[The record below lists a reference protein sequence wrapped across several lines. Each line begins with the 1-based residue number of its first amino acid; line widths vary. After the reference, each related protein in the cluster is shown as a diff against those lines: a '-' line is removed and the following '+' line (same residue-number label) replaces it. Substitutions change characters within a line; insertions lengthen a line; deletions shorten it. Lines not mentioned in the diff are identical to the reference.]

1 MNQLLFEGRSL
12 VGIVSS
18 VIRQDDLRVA
28 YSRLDWERMFRLA
41 DFHKVS
47 NIVYLGI
54 LGKGDSLPDKWRD
67 RFFER
72 YQEALLFGENCKEQ
86 VKEILTWLDMREIS
100 CTVLTYEY
108 IRDFYK
114 IPEMAYNNALQILL
128 DEENYFYAKGY
139 LIDLGYEI
147 DQNYKGKGERMNK
160 VSGISVMLYTQLP
173 FRTAKYIKNM
183 TRLLETAINK
193 EPYHYIR
200 MLPPESEFIYRM
212 AGAAYRYV
220 MDELT
225 LREVLDLLHFHII
238 WRDELHHEAV
248 KKNLA
253 DFQIEDLAG
262 KILRIS
268 YMWFGDKKDN
278 YFQNQLDDMSVYDVL
293 EDRLLTKGII
303 NHESDEQAL
312 RLQSIIERDIE
323 KERKQE
329 NRELRREKWEKKKE
343 QAMKKVRWA
352 FPDYHYMSSIYPSL
366 EKTPA
371 LLPVF
376 WVVRGVRLMLRVFTK

>member
-18 VIRQDDLRVA
+18 VIRQDDLRVV

-41 DFHKVS
+41 EFHKVS

-54 LGKGDSLPDKWRD
+54 LGKGDALPDKWRE

-86 VKEILTWLDMREIS
+86 VTEILTWLDMREIS
-100 CTVLTYEY
+100 CTILTYEF

-114 IPEMAYNNALQILL
+114 IPEMADNNALQILL

-139 LIDLGYEI
+139 LIDLGYES
-147 DQNYKGKGERMNK
+147 DQTYKGMGERMRK
-160 VSGISVMLYTQLP
+160 VSGISVVLYYQLP
-173 FRTAKYIKNM
+173 FKTAKYIKNM
-183 TRLLETAINK
+183 TRLLETAIDK

-212 AGAAYRYV
+212 AGAVYRYV

-225 LREVLDLLHFHII
+225 LREVLDLLHFHMV
-238 WRDELHHEAV
+238 WRDELHMEAV
-248 KKNLA
+248 RKRLA
-253 DFQIEDLAG
+253 EYQVEDLAE

-278 YFQNQLDDMSVYDVL
+278 YFQTQLDDMSVYDVL

-303 NHESDEQAL
+303 NHETDEQAL
-312 RLQSIIERDIE
+312 RLRSIIDREFE
-323 KERKQE
+323 KERQKE
-329 NRELRREKWEKKKE
+329 TWELRKEKWARQKE
-343 QAMKKVRWA
+343 RVMKKVRWA
-352 FPDYHYMSSIYPSL
+352 FPDYHYMSSIYPTV
-366 EKTPA
+366 EKAPV
-371 LLPVF
+371 LLPFF
-376 WVVRGVRLMLRVFTK
+376 WVVRGVRLMLRVFK

>member
-28 YSRLDWERMFRLA
+28 YSRLDWERMFRLS

-54 LGKGDSLPDKWRD
+54 LGKGDSLPDKWQE

-72 YQEALLFGENCKEQ
+72 YQEALLFGENCREQ
-86 VKEILTWLDMREIS
+86 ITEILTWLDMREIS
-100 CTVLTYEY
+100 CTLLTYEF

-114 IPEMAYNNALQILL
+114 IPEMADNQALQVLL

-139 LIDLGYEI
+139 LIDLGYEV
-147 DQNYKGKGERMNK
+147 DSSYKGMGERLHR
-160 VSGISVMLYTQLP
+160 VSGVSIMLYSHLP

-183 TRLLETAINK
+183 TRLLETAICK
-193 EPYHYIR
+193 EPYNYIH

-220 MDELT
+220 TDELT
-225 LREVLDLLHFHII
+225 LREVLDLLHYHMI
-238 WRDELHHEAV
+238 WRDELHREAV
-248 KKNLA
+248 RKHLA
-253 DFQIEDLAG
+253 EFQIEDLAE

-278 YFQNQLDDMSVYDVL
+278 YFQNQPEDMSVHDVL

-303 NHESDEQAL
+303 NHETDEQAL
-312 RLQSIIERDIE
+312 RLQSIIQREIDKE
-323 KERKQE
+323 KQKETW
-329 NRELRREKWEKKKE
+329 ELRREKWERQKE
-343 QAMKKVRWA
+343 KVMKKVRWA
-352 FPDYHYMSSIYPSL
+352 FPDYHYMSSIYPTV
-366 EKTPA
+366 EKAPV

-376 WVVRGVRLMLRVFTK
+376 WVIRGVRLMLRIFTK

>member
-18 VIRQDDLRVA
+18 VIRQDDLRVV

-41 DFHKVS
+41 EFHKVS

-54 LGKGDSLPDKWRD
+54 LGKGDSLPDKWRE

-86 VKEILTWLDMREIS
+86 VTEILTWLDMREIS
-100 CTVLTYEY
+100 CTILTYEF

-114 IPEMAYNNALQILL
+114 IPEMADNNALQILL

-139 LIDLGYEI
+139 LIDLGYES
-147 DQNYKGKGERMNK
+147 DQSYKGMGERMRK
-160 VSGISVMLYTQLP
+160 VSGISVVLYYQLP
-173 FRTAKYIKNM
+173 FKTAKYIKNM
-183 TRLLETAINK
+183 TRLLETSISK

-212 AGAAYRYV
+212 AGAVYRYV

-225 LREVLDLLHFHII
+225 LREVLDLLHFHMV
-238 WRDELHHEAV
+238 WRDELNMEAV
-248 KKNLA
+248 RKRLA
-253 DFQIEDLAG
+253 EYQVEDLAE

-278 YFQNQLDDMSVYDVL
+278 YFQTQLDDMSVYDVL

-303 NHESDEQAL
+303 NHETDEQAL
-312 RLQSIIERDIE
+312 RLRSIIDREFE
-323 KERKQE
+323 KERQKE
-329 NRELRREKWEKKKE
+329 TWELRKEKWARQKE
-343 QAMKKVRWA
+343 RVMKKVRWA
-352 FPDYHYMSSIYPSL
+352 FPDYHYMSSIYPTV
-366 EKTPA
+366 EKAPV

-376 WVVRGVRLMLRVFTK
+376 WVLRGVRLMLRVFK

>member
-18 VIRQDDLRVA
+18 VIRQDDLRVV

-41 DFHKVS
+41 EFHKVS

-54 LGKGDSLPDKWRD
+54 LGKGDSLPDKWRE

-86 VKEILTWLDMREIS
+86 VTEILTWLDMREIS
-100 CTVLTYEY
+100 CTILTYEF

-114 IPEMAYNNALQILL
+114 IPEMADNNALQILL

-139 LIDLGYEI
+139 LIDLGYES
-147 DQNYKGKGERMNK
+147 DQTYKGMGERMRK
-160 VSGISVMLYTQLP
+160 VSGISVVLYYQLP
-173 FRTAKYIKNM
+173 FKTAKYIKNM
-183 TRLLETAINK
+183 TRLLETAIDK

-212 AGAAYRYV
+212 AGAVYRYV

-225 LREVLDLLHFHII
+225 LREVLDLLHFHMV
-238 WRDELHHEAV
+238 WRDELHMEAV
-248 KKNLA
+248 RKRLA
-253 DFQIEDLAG
+253 EYQVEDLAE

-278 YFQNQLDDMSVYDVL
+278 YFQTQLDDMSVYDVL

-303 NHESDEQAL
+303 NHETDEQAL
-312 RLQSIIERDIE
+312 RLRSIIDREFE
-323 KERKQE
+323 KERQKE
-329 NRELRREKWEKKKE
+329 TWELRKEKWARQKE
-343 QAMKKVRWA
+343 RVMKKVRWA
-352 FPDYHYMSSIYPSL
+352 FPDYHYMSSIYPTV
-366 EKTPA
+366 EKAPV
-371 LLPVF
+371 LLPFF
-376 WVVRGVRLMLRVFTK
+376 WIVRGVRLMLRVFK

>member
-18 VIRQDDLRVA
+18 VIRQDDLRVV

-47 NIVYLGI
+47 NIVYLGV
-54 LGKGDSLPDKWRD
+54 LGKGDSLPDKWRE

-86 VKEILTWLDMREIS
+86 VTEILTWLDMREIS
-100 CTVLTYEY
+100 CTILTYEF

-114 IPEMAYNNALQILL
+114 IPEMADNNALQILL

-139 LIDLGYEI
+139 LIDLGYES
-147 DQNYKGKGERMNK
+147 DQTYKGMGERMRK
-160 VSGISVMLYTQLP
+160 VSGISVVLYYQLP
-173 FRTAKYIKNM
+173 FKTAKYSKNM
-183 TRLLETAINK
+183 ARLLETAINK

-212 AGAAYRYV
+212 AGAVYRYV

-225 LREVLDLLHFHII
+225 LREVLDLLHFHMI
-238 WRDELHHEAV
+238 WRDELHMEAV
-248 KKNLA
+248 RKRLA
-253 DFQIEDLAG
+253 EYQVEDLAE

-278 YFQNQLDDMSVYDVL
+278 YFQTQLEDMSVYDVL

-312 RLQSIIERDIE
+312 RLRSLIDREFD
-323 KERKQE
+323 KERQKE
-329 NRELRREKWEKKKE
+329 TWELRKEKLARQKE
-343 QAMKKVRWA
+343 RVMKKVRWA
-352 FPDYHYMSSIYPSL
+352 FPDYHYMSSIYPTV
-366 EKTPA
+366 EKAPV
-371 LLPVF
+371 LLPIF
-376 WVVRGVRLMLRVFTK
+376 WVLRGVRLMSRIFTK

>member
-18 VIRQDDLRVA
+18 VIRQDDLRVV

-41 DFHKVS
+41 EFHKVS

-54 LGKGDSLPDKWRD
+54 LGKGDSLPDKWRE

-86 VKEILTWLDMREIS
+86 VTEILTWLDMREIS
-100 CTVLTYEY
+100 CTILTYEF

-114 IPEMAYNNALQILL
+114 IPEMADNNALQILL

-139 LIDLGYEI
+139 LIDLGYES
-147 DQNYKGKGERMNK
+147 DQTYKGMGERMRK
-160 VSGISVMLYTQLP
+160 VSGISVVLYYQLP
-173 FRTAKYIKNM
+173 FKTAKYIKNM
-183 TRLLETAINK
+183 TRLLETSISK

-212 AGAAYRYV
+212 AGAVYRYV

-225 LREVLDLLHFHII
+225 LREVLDLLHFHMV
-238 WRDELHHEAV
+238 WRDELNMEAV
-248 KKNLA
+248 RKRLA
-253 DFQIEDLAG
+253 EYQVEDLAE

-278 YFQNQLDDMSVYDVL
+278 YFQTQLDDMSVYDVL

-303 NHESDEQAL
+303 NHETDEQAL
-312 RLQSIIERDIE
+312 RLRSIIDREFE
-323 KERKQE
+323 KERQKE
-329 NRELRREKWEKKKE
+329 TWELRKEKWARQKE
-343 QAMKKVRWA
+343 RVMKKVRWA
-352 FPDYHYMSSIYPSL
+352 FPDYHYMSSIYPTV
-366 EKTPA
+366 EKAPV

-376 WVVRGVRLMLRVFTK
+376 WVVRGVRLMLRVFK

>member
-18 VIRQDDLRVA
+18 VIRQDDLRVV

-47 NIVYLGI
+47 NIVYLGV
-54 LGKGDSLPDKWRD
+54 LGKGDSLPDKWRE

-86 VKEILTWLDMREIS
+86 VTEILTWLDMREIS
-100 CTVLTYEY
+100 CTILTYEF

-114 IPEMAYNNALQILL
+114 IPEMADNNALQILL

-139 LIDLGYEI
+139 LIDLGYES
-147 DQNYKGKGERMNK
+147 DQTYKGMGERMRK
-160 VSGISVMLYTQLP
+160 VSGISVMLYYQLP
-173 FRTAKYIKNM
+173 FRTTKYIKNM
-183 TRLLETAINK
+183 TRLLETAISK

-212 AGAAYRYV
+212 AGATYHYV
-220 MDELT
+220 LDELT
-225 LREVLDLLHFHII
+225 LREVLDLLHFHMI
-238 WRDELHHEAV
+238 WRDELNMEAMR
-248 KKNLA
+248 KRLA
-253 DFQIEDLAG
+253 EYQVEDLAE

-278 YFQNQLDDMSVYDVL
+278 YFQSQVDDMSVYDVL

-303 NHESDEQAL
+303 NHESDEQAIRL
-312 RLQSIIERDIE
+312 RSIIDRDIE
-323 KERKQE
+323 KEHQKE
-329 NRELRREKWEKKKE
+329 TRELRKEKMAERKE
-343 QAMKKVRWA
+343 RMMKKVRWV
-352 FPDYHYMSSIYPSL
+352 FPDYHYMSSIYPVV
-366 EKTPA
+366 EKMPV

-376 WVVRGVRLMLRVFTK
+376 WILRGIRLMFRIFAK